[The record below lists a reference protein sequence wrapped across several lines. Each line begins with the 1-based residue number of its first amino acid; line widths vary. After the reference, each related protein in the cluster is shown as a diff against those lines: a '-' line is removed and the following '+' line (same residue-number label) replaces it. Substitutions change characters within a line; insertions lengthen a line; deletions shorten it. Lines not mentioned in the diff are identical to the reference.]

1 MKRFLL
7 ILIGGILSGDVVA
20 DMEPMTA
27 LSGNAVPLTLTMVVE
42 QQTCD
47 LTLISPET
55 VSFNPVIPSDLLGPS
70 PGPVLRLPPKTI
82 SLNLTNCGSSARSG
96 AVPAIQVL
104 GNNPFAGPAE
114 VIFRDDGSTADG
126 VIGFGLRYQEQNGT
140 AGAYLKN
147 LDFVDLAGN
156 GMAAQDSIKNFLVDL
171 YYGGGPVGAGSLQAS
186 LRFRFMYH

>member
-1 MKRFLL
+1 MKRYLL
-7 ILIGGILSGDVVA
+7 ILIGGVLSGDVVA

-27 LSGNAVPLTLTMVVE
+27 MPGNAVPLTLTMVVE

-55 VSFNPVIPSDLLGPS
+55 VSFNPVMPSDLRGAS
-70 PGPVLRLPPKTI
+70 PGSVLRLAPQTI
-82 SLNLTNCGSSARSG
+82 SLNLTNCGSSARAGS
-96 AVPAIQVL
+96 VPAIQVL

-126 VIGFGLRYQEQNGT
+126 VMGFGLRHQEQNGT

-156 GMAAQDSIKNFLVDL
+156 SMAAQDSIQNFLVDL